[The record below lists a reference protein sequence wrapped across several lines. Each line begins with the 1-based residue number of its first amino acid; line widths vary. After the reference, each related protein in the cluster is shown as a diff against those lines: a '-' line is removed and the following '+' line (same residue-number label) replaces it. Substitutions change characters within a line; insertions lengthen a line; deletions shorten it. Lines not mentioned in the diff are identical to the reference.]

1 MSISNS
7 DDFVNVLRNNG
18 IEVNEHVVRGR
29 SVQLA
34 PGTYVADYRNGVLD
48 SVTFSGTTRGDTL
61 FGGGGEAFAFFMGT
75 RGNDL
80 YGTATR
86 SDPFSTAYTDYS
98 HARTGVSVNMDY
110 HGVRTFTDA
119 GGKIETIAIIGKA
132 NDGLGGTDYFAAS
145 AQEGHIGFSSIA
157 GIFGSA
163 HRDVMIGDAAFYGGG
178 GNDFLISSSF
188 ASGGTGNDRLVGRVK
203 EGESWILLSGDE
215 GNDVILGAEAPSN
228 DLSGDAGNDRIFA
241 GSRGNQY
248 LYGGKGDDFMLGSDN
263 ADMML
268 TGQAGNDRILAGG
281 GNDATL
287 FGGKGNDF
295 IDAGAGNDFAQGGVG
310 ADVLLSGAGN
320 DIINPD
326 VEFFQKD
333 ASQARDGARDVIRV
347 TKADLG
353 DFTDVVV
360 SRAFEEDRD
369 QIRFAEV
376 VKDGTPF
383 RVYHEDRSFNP
394 DTGRLWHYPD
404 RAPDRADIENTVLQI
419 DQNHNGFGDVTPDK
433 KDYFLVV
440 IDADLSLHRGD
451 LLT

>member
-203 EGESWILLSGDE
+203 EGELWICSPATRATMSSLVLRRLPTTS
-215 GNDVILGAEAPSN
+215 VVMRAMTASLPAPAETST
-228 DLSGDAGNDRIFA
+228 SMAGKVTTSCSA
-241 GSRGNQY
+241 
-248 LYGGKGDDFMLGSDN
+248 
-263 ADMML
+263 ATTL
-268 TGQAGNDRILAGG
+268 T
-281 GNDATL
+281 
-287 FGGKGNDF
+287 
-295 IDAGAGNDFAQGGVG
+295 
-310 ADVLLSGAGN
+310 
-320 DIINPD
+320 
-326 VEFFQKD
+326 
-333 ASQARDGARDVIRV
+333 
-347 TKADLG
+347 
-353 DFTDVVV
+353 
-360 SRAFEEDRD
+360 
-369 QIRFAEV
+369 
-376 VKDGTPF
+376 
-383 RVYHEDRSFNP
+383 
-394 DTGRLWHYPD
+394 
-404 RAPDRADIENTVLQI
+404 
-419 DQNHNGFGDVTPDK
+419 
-433 KDYFLVV
+433 
-440 IDADLSLHRGD
+440 
-451 LLT
+451 